1 MNRSLACTLLLSAAL
16 VFPST
21 AWAQR
26 TNAQES
32 NLPAA
37 AQDVEGAV
45 ERAVERFRIGVIG
58 GVAIDPEM
66 IVFGAHG
73 AFGPIFTPSVQF
85 RPGLEF
91 GVGELTTMLAVNLD
105 VLYTL
110 PGATPQTR
118 WLPYIGA
125 GPTFGFSHVSF
136 GTDDVDSVDAG
147 GTTTRNRFDFSDT
160 SVDGG
165 VNFIAGART
174 QGRTFF
180 ELRATAGGVS
190 SLRLL
195 AGFNF

>member
-1 MNRSLACTLLLSAAL
+1 MNHVLAYTLLLFAAL
-16 VFPST
+16 LVPSA
-21 AWAQR
+21 AWAQ
-26 TNAQES
+26 QS

-37 AQDVEGAV
+37 AQDAEGAV
-45 ERAVERFRIGVIG
+45 ERAVDRFRIGVIG

-66 IVFGAHG
+66 IVVGAHG
-73 AFGPIFTPSVQF
+73 AFGPIFTPSVEF
-85 RPGLEF
+85 RPGIELGF
-91 GVGELTTMLAVNLD
+91 GELTTMLAINLD

-110 PGATPQTR
+110 PGATSQTR

-136 GTDDVDSVDAG
+136 GTDDADSVDAG

-160 SVDGG
+160 SLDGG

-174 QGRTFF
+174 QGKAFF
-180 ELRATAGGVS
+180 ELRATAGGSS